1 MMTKK
6 VKLMNVSLS
15 KAKNSF
21 ENLRVG
27 QIHALLDVLK
37 GLQMRNLDYV
47 KRRFSEKAQYFEET
61 LKFLVAIKAV
71 VVSEDKLKLMNNWE
85 KLETVQ
91 IKELLLGSL
100 LKYDTE
106 YRAEIF
112 RFLGS
117 FKVLDEQVLYQSY
130 PLRKSY
136 EQSVR
141 NFLMDLDILT
151 YESSEDKYFLAE
163 KYIDFYAISQDYASF
178 TSISELENA
187 LASNERVGLSAEE
200 RVVSYEKDRLDQA
213 LSHEV
218 VHVSKHNTA
227 AGYDVRSISLC
238 ENGKKMPRFIEVKAV
253 SLPFFQ
259 FYWTAN
265 EMKVARKQSKFYYL
279 YLLPVKG
286 RDTFDIENLK
296 IVRDPWKVI
305 TSLDGEWVTEPNVTR
320 CYLKA

>member
-1 MMTKK
+1 MMMKK
-6 VKLMNVSLS
+6 VKPMNVSLS

-21 ENLRVG
+21 ENLQVG
-27 QIHALLDVLK
+27 QIYALLDVLK
-37 GLQMRNLDYV
+37 GLKMRNLDYV

-61 LKFLVAIKAV
+61 LKFLVAMKAIA
-71 VVSEDKLKLMNNWE
+71 VSEDKLKLMNNWE

-91 IKELLLGSL
+91 IKELLLNSL
-100 LKYDTE
+100 LKYATE
-106 YRAEIF
+106 YRKEISN
-112 RFLGS
+112 FLGN
-117 FKVLDEQVLYQSY
+117 FKVLDERVIYHSN

-151 YESSEDKYFLAE
+151 YESLEDRYSLTE
-163 KYIDFYAISQDYASF
+163 KYIDFYATSQDYASF
-178 TSISELENA
+178 TSISELENI

-200 RVVSYEKDRLDQA
+200 RMVSYEKTRLGQA
-213 LSHEV
+213 FSHEV

-238 ENGKKMPRFIEVKAV
+238 EDGKKMPRFIEVKAV
-253 SLPFFQ
+253 SLPLFQ
-259 FYWTAN
+259 FYWTEN
-265 EMKVARKQSKFYYL
+265 EIKVARKQSKFYYL
-279 YLLPVKG
+279 YLLPVKE

-305 TSLDGEWVTEPNVTR
+305 TSPDGEWVTEPNVTR